1 MAALLSSTVGAMPRA
16 LPAELPAPLLR
27 LLDGEDLE
35 RKEGE
40 TLLLLTAAPDGW
52 PRLALLSVGEVYAP
66 SATEVRL
73 ALWPDSRTTANL
85 AANGRATLSAII
97 DGVTYDVEV
106 EARREGDVP
115 LGTWSAARFAA
126 TVRSVRSDTVGY
138 AEITSGVRYRLK
150 DAPKVLER
158 WRRQVAALREG
169 RREEEPEPDGMD

>member
-1 MAALLSSTVGAMPRA
+1 MPRA
-16 LPAELPAPLLR
+16 LATELPAPLLR

-40 TLLLLTAAPDGW
+40 TILLLTAAPGEW
-52 PRLALLSVGEVYAP
+52 PRLALLSVGELYAP

-85 AANGRATLSAII
+85 EATGRATLSAIL
-97 DGVTYDVEV
+97 DGVTYDVEL
-106 EARREGDVP
+106 EARPDGDVP

-158 WRRQVAALREG
+158 WRLQVAALREG
-169 RREEEPEPDGMD
+169 RPEETPGPDGMD